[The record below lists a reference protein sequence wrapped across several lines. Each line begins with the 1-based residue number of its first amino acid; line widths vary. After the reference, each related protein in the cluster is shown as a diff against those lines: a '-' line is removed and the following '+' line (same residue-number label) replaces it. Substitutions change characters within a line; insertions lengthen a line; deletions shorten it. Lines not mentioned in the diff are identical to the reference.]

1 MNVTVVLCCDCSLLD
16 SSVLLATTYIYTDI
30 KCNKLEKETLMAY
43 FLAKTDPKTYSIDDL
58 ERDRTTVWDG
68 VRSAAALLAIRAM
81 HPDDEVLIY
90 HSQGEAAI
98 VGLAQV
104 VSEPRPDPND
114 PKSWVVDIAFI
125 RRFTQPITLHEIK
138 ESHSFDDWALVRQ
151 GRLSTMSVPENVV
164 AWLKEKK
171 AL

>member
-1 MNVTVVLCCDCSLLD
+1 
-16 SSVLLATTYIYTDI
+16 
-30 KCNKLEKETLMAY
+30 MAY
-43 FLAKTDPKTYSIDDL
+43 FLAKTDPKTYSIDNL
-58 ERDRTTVWDG
+58 EHDKSTVWDG
-68 VRSAAALLAIRAM
+68 VRNAAALLAIRAM

-114 PKSWVVDIAFI
+114 PKSWVVDIAFM
-125 RRFTQPITLHEIK
+125 RRFNQPITLHEIK
-138 ESHSFDDWALVRQ
+138 ESHLFDDWALVRQ
-151 GRLSTMSVPENVV
+151 GRLSTMSVPEIVMT
-164 AWLKEKK
+164 WLKEKK

>member
-1 MNVTVVLCCDCSLLD
+1 M
-16 SSVLLATTYIYTDI
+16 
-30 KCNKLEKETLMAY
+30 MAY

-81 HPDDEVLIY
+81 HPGDEVLIY

-98 VGLAQV
+98 VGLARIA
-104 VSEPRPDPND
+104 SEPRPDPND
-114 PKSWVVDIAFI
+114 SKSWVVDIEYI

>member
-1 MNVTVVLCCDCSLLD
+1 
-16 SSVLLATTYIYTDI
+16 
-30 KCNKLEKETLMAY
+30 MAY

-114 PKSWVVDIAFI
+114 PKSWVVAIAFVNLFELI
-125 RRFTQPITLHEIK
+125 IAVLFIWMNTLRASIV
-138 ESHSFDDWALVRQ
+138 L
-151 GRLSTMSVPENVV
+151 LY
-164 AWLKEKK
+164 
-171 AL
+171 

>member
-1 MNVTVVLCCDCSLLD
+1 MCD
-16 SSVLLATTYIYTDI
+16 
-30 KCNKLEKETLMAY
+30 KLEEETAMAY
-43 FLAKTDPKTYSIDDL
+43 FLAKTDPKTYSIEDL
-58 ERDRTTVWDG
+58 DHDKTTVWDG

-81 HPDDEVLIY
+81 HADDEVLIY
-90 HSQGEAAI
+90 HSQGEPAI
-98 VGLAQV
+98 VGLARV

-114 PKSWVVDIAFI
+114 PKSWVVDITFV

-138 ESHSFDDWALVRQ
+138 ESHLFDDWALVRQ

-164 AWLKEKK
+164 VWLKKKK